1 VVDSA
6 KSKLPIPNV
15 PVQCLISLGSNLG
28 DRGAVLHDAAIRI
41 RAVSGISDLRF
52 SRLYQTPPIG
62 GPDGQEPFFNA
73 VAAFDTT
80 RSAAEILSLLQSM
93 ENELGRVRRDRW
105 GARKVDLDVVLHGPL
120 IGGSA
125 LLVVPHPRYTA
136 RRFVLMPACDVA
148 PDYVDPRFGWSLE
161 RLAHHIEQGVP
172 SLCLLGGEADQ
183 QQKIADRLRAFGDI
197 AVICHPAKTWTIPVV
212 ANSPAPVARNIV
224 SHPSQTVEPRPDRRW
239 VEIDGTPPTS
249 DHADDPSSAR
259 LIARMY
265 LSDGKPIWPVPHRL
279 WTSGRHY
286 PEYSLEVTDLDWAAA
301 ELRSA
306 LDSMCCPCQPVAD
319 PHEWAA

>member
-1 VVDSA
+1 M
-6 KSKLPIPNV
+6 
-15 PVQCLISLGSNLG
+15 QCLISLGSNLG

-62 GPDGQEPFFNA
+62 GPDGQEPFLNA
-73 VAAFDTT
+73 VAAFDTH
-80 RSAAEILSLLQSM
+80 RSAAEILSLLQTM
-93 ENELGRVRRDRW
+93 ESELGRVRRDRW

-125 LLVVPHPRYTA
+125 HLVVPHPRYTA

-148 PDYVDPRFGWSLE
+148 PHYVDPRFGWSLR
-161 RLAHHIEQGVP
+161 RLADHIEQGVP
-172 SLCLLGGEADQ
+172 SLCLLGGEVDQ
-183 QQKIADRLRAFGDI
+183 QHHIADRLRSMGDI
-197 AVICHPAKTWTIPVV
+197 TVICHPANTWTVPVV
-212 ANSPAPVARNIV
+212 ANSPAPTPQTGAEPKLAETRSVA
-224 SHPSQTVEPRPDRRW
+224 PRPDQRW
-239 VEIDGTPPTS
+239 VEIDGRPPTS
-249 DHADDPSSAR
+249 ARADDPNSAR

-265 LSDGKPIWPVPHRL
+265 LSDGKPIWPAPHRL
-279 WTSGRHY
+279 WTSGRDY

-306 LDSMCCPCQPVAD
+306 LDSMSCPCQPMAD
-319 PHEWAA
+319 PNDWAA